1 MNPGELVYA
10 LCETGMS
17 RQNAENVAQAVQH
30 DVEKQLVSAIRSL
43 TAHIGRHEHDQMASQ
58 E

>member
-43 TAHIGRHEHDQMASQ
+43 TAHIGRHEHDQMA
-58 E
+58 